1 MPKGSRSFTYGAQ
14 FEADQ
19 YDLVQIIQLCQ
30 KFEPDRAKLEEAIHD
45 LHTQKGLY
53 PSATFDNRK
62 KLAMNTFLSLKA
74 YGIIESKKGQTIFQV
89 TEFSRTL
96 LEASQ
101 KSTTAKEAQEQVAK
115 TFATHILRNLDGMS
129 LLKAVEAIEA
139 REEVPNLELIAE
151 ELREQGL
158 HVASNSVYMSTMRNW
173 LAKAKVFRDKGYE
186 VNWDIVYDLLGVNR
200 DELEDLYELTSSQ
213 KYYLLSLISLNG
225 IKFLSSNDVAEHV
238 RSVFKVRITAK
249 NLKKDVLDGLATKG
263 LIEIEKTTQGRGAKP
278 FLVRL
283 TSKVEIEVIE
293 PLIKKLAEQTGLTFA
308 ELNLSFDRVIE
319 NLASPNK
326 HVAGKALELLAIWMI
341 RITSLRF
348 TKWRKRDEET
358 GQGEVD
364 VLAASDRLV
373 YSRWQIQCKNIPN
386 KPVDVDVIAKEVGM
400 TFVTGADVVMVVTT
414 GRFTSSAVAYAY
426 RMMNVSRYYVIL
438 LEKDDIE
445 EISRDL
451 TNIVRILDRKARRV
465 FIKKELGASDEQTE
479 QILEEIVAE
488 EYLSDLEEPFLDDPY
503 LLEQS

>member
-1 MPKGSRSFTYGAQ
+1 MPKGLRSFTYGAQ

-19 YDLVQIIQLCQ
+19 YDLIEIIHLCKQ
-30 KFEPDRAKLEEAIHD
+30 YAPDRQELEEAINVF
-45 LHTQKGLY
+45 HTSKGLY
-53 PSATFDNRK
+53 TTANPSNRK

-74 YGIIESKKGQTIFQV
+74 YGFIKTQKGNPTYEVTKFAEDLLQTHNQTISVQ
-89 TEFSRTL
+89 
-96 LEASQ
+96 EA
-101 KSTTAKEAQEQVAK
+101 KINVEKA
-115 TFATHILRNLDGMS
+115 FATHILRDLDGMN

-139 REEVPNLELIAE
+139 REEVPGLELIAE
-151 ELREQGL
+151 ELREHGL

-173 LAKAKVFRDKGYE
+173 LAKAKVFREVGYTI
-186 VNWDIVYDLLGVNR
+186 NWDVVYDLLGVSK
-200 DELEDLYELTSSQ
+200 DELDALYELTPSQ
-213 KYYLLSLISLNG
+213 KYYLLSLISLNAVD
-225 IKFLSSNDVAEHV
+225 FQLSNKVADHT
-238 RSVFKVRITAK
+238 RSVYKVRVTAK
-249 NLKKDVLDGLATKG
+249 NLRKDVLNGLEAAG
-263 LIEIEKTTQGRGAKP
+263 LIEVQKTTTGRGAKP

-283 TSKVEIEVIE
+283 TPKVQKEVLE
-293 PLIKKLAEQTGLTFA
+293 PLIQKLSEQSGLSVT
-308 ELNLSFDRVIE
+308 ELNRSFDSVVADLSS
-319 NLASPNK
+319 NDK

-414 GRFTSSAVAYAY
+414 GRFTTSAVAYAY

-445 EISRDL
+445 EIRTDL
-451 TNIVRILDRKARRV
+451 TSIIRILDRKARRV
-465 FIKKELGASDEQTE
+465 FIKKELGVSDEETDQM
-479 QILEEIVAE
+479 LEEMDE
-488 EYLSDLEEPFLDDPY
+488 EEFLSNLEERDYFEMDLPTN
-503 LLEQS
+503 